1 MTLSTRDITYCSIMA
16 ALTFLSGFLIIP
28 LGPIPLT
35 LQTLFVLLTGLIL
48 SKKNA
53 LLSQGIHLLLA
64 LLIGGFQALLTPSF
78 GFVFGFAAGAYV
90 IAFILEKYGFTIK
103 VAGLAVLVGSIVI
116 YAVGLPYMSLIL
128 NGYLGGNFSFVQIL
142 QMGLIIFIPGDIIK
156 AILAVTVGS
165 RLQGK
170 VARSQS
176 NMN

>member
-16 ALTFLSGFLIIP
+16 ALTFLSGFLTIP

-64 LLIGGFQALLTPSF
+64 LLIGGFQSLLTPSF

-90 IAFILEKYGFTIK
+90 TALILEKYGFTLK
-103 VAGLAVLVGSIVI
+103 VASLAVLVGSLVI
-116 YAVGLPYMSLIL
+116 YAVGLPYMALIL
-128 NGYLGGNFSFVQIL
+128 NSYLGGNFSLIQIL
-142 QMGLIIFIPGDIIK
+142 QLGLVIFIPGDIIK
-156 AILAVTVGS
+156 AILAVVVGL

-176 NMN
+176 GMN